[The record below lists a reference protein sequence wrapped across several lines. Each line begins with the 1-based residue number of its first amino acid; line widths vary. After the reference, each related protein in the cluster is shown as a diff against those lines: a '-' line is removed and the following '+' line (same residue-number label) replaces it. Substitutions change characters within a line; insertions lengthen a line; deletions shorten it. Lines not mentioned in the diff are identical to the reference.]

1 MEQVTHRAL
10 INTAGSAVQLVCCCF
25 ANDSLFQSMLSSIHR
40 AWRQETA
47 YRLGTEEYHALRT
60 RHIKHT
66 AALGCIA
73 CVHCSSTTTP
83 TSSSSSSAS
92 PRPCFCVVQVGDLD
106 GTVTSA
112 DLRAAFAVFGPL
124 IDEETFVKANNG
136 KYGFVRFQTR
146 SDAERAKQQMNRKT
160 LGSRAVRIGW
170 GDNNIQKH
178 CVHVQ
183 FMPHSTAAVNSGSG
197 MAAAQPPLHLLINE
211 SVVHKEFRRFGNIV
225 SVSLPRTAEMRLKGF
240 AFVHFGES
248 EAGEQS
254 AAAAVSTMAD
264 GQINGVPVRVSYGKR
279 QVVPRYRGRS
289 VSGSS
294 SGLAAVGGLLKGRS
308 RSGDEGMRDER
319 GAPVYAPPPVYS
331 PALPP
336 SSPPFN
342 SFGYASPPIH
352 SRVPSSPL
360 ASPLA
365 VPMYPNAYYSLNQ
378 PLYLLTPSSSPAA
391 YYPTG
396 GPNEPIPLQLGED
409 GSVGW
414 YAAAGGGAGGSVSMR
429 DQLVYQMAA
438 MQQQQQQQQQQ
449 LYLARQQQ
457 QQRQQ
462 RQPQSQM
469 QQAPVDGDQ
478 QPMTSSGV
486 G

>member
-1 MEQVTHRAL
+1 M
-10 INTAGSAVQLVCCCF
+10 
-25 ANDSLFQSMLSSIHR
+25 
-40 AWRQETA
+40 
-47 YRLGTEEYHALRT
+47 
-60 RHIKHT
+60 
-66 AALGCIA
+66 
-73 CVHCSSTTTP
+73 
-83 TSSSSSSAS
+83 
-92 PRPCFCVVQVGDLD
+92 GDLD

-112 DLRAAFAVFGPL
+112 DLRAAFSVFGPL

-146 SDAERAKQQMNRKT
+146 TDAERAKQTMNRKT
-160 LGSRAVRIGW
+160 LGSRAIRLGW

-183 FMPHSTAAVNSGSG
+183 FMPHNTAGAAGGAAV
-197 MAAAQPPLHLLINE
+197 AQQQAPLHQLINE

-264 GQINGVPVRVSYGKR
+264 GQVNGVPVRVSYGKR
-279 QVVPRYRGRS
+279 QVAPRYRGRS

-294 SGLAAVGGLLKGRS
+294 GGSAAGGSALNGRS
-308 RSGDEGMRDER
+308 RSGEEGMRDDR
-319 GAPVYAPPPVYS
+319 GPAVYAPSVAYS

-336 SSPPFN
+336 SSPPFS

-360 ASPLA
+360 ASPLT
-365 VPMYPNAYYSLNQ
+365 VPIYPSAYYSLNHP

-391 YYPTG
+391 YYPASG
-396 GPNEPIPLQLGED
+396 ASEPLPLQLAED
-409 GSVGW
+409 GSMGW
-414 YAAAGGGAGGSVSMR
+414 YAAAAGGGGGSVSMR

-438 MQQQQQQQQQQ
+438 MQQHQQQQQQQQ
-449 LYLARQQQ
+449 MYLLRQQQQ
-457 QQRQQ
+457 QQRQH
-462 RQPQSQM
+462 S
-469 QQAPVDGDQ
+469 QQAAMDGDQ
-478 QPMTSSGV
+478 QSMASSGV